1 MEEKKNIRP
10 SAPVQEEQYEEID
23 LMELLRK
30 LLKNWK
36 TILKW
41 CCVAGVI
48 GLVVGFSI
56 PKVYT
61 VSSKLAPE
69 IVSRTNSSL
78 SSLASIA
85 GVNLNNMSTS
95 DAVYPELYPEIVSST
110 PFVVELFSIPVE
122 IETRKEGTVRT
133 DLYTYLL
140 DYTRSPWWSAVFSAP
155 FKALGWLMD
164 LVRGGDEEE
173 VEGYASLDPYAL
185 TPEQEA
191 IVKAIRESVSLQVD
205 SKNSM
210 ITLEV
215 SAQDPVVATDLSKEV
230 ISRIES
236 YVTDYRTEKSRK
248 DLDYYEQL
256 YEEAR
261 EEYYDAQQR
270 YARYVDANQNVV
282 LRSVMAEQ
290 DRLKNEMDLAY
301 NLYNTCAQQVQMA
314 KAKVQQETPV
324 CVVVE
329 PPTLPTQPSK
339 PSKMLTLV
347 AFVFLGACLSAVWV
361 LFGKDWVADLRSG
374 LKTAKTDA
382 PATVGEK

>member
-1 MEEKKNIRP
+1 MEENKNKQAS

-36 TILKW
+36 TIFKW
-41 CCVAGVI
+41 CCIAGVA
-48 GLVVGFSI
+48 GLVVAFSI
-56 PKVYT
+56 PKEYT
-61 VSSKLAPE
+61 VDSKLAPE

-78 SSLASIA
+78 SSLASLA
-85 GVNLNNMSTS
+85 GVNLSSMSTS

-110 PFVVELFSIPVE
+110 PFVVELFSVPVE
-122 IETRKEGTVRT
+122 IETRREGKVST

-140 DYTRSPWWSAVFSAP
+140 DYTRSPWWSAVISAP
-155 FKALGWLMD
+155 FKALGWVMSLI
-164 LVRGGDEEE
+164 RGGDDEEE
-173 VEGYASLDPYAL
+173 VKGYSSLDPSAL
-185 TPEQEA
+185 TSEQEQIA
-191 IVKAIRESVSLQVD
+191 KAIRESISVQVD

-210 ITLEV
+210 ITV
-215 SAQDPVVATDLSKEV
+215 SVTAQDPLVATDLSKEV
-230 ISRIES
+230 IARIED

-261 EEYYDAQQR
+261 AEYYDAQQR
-270 YARYVDANQNVV
+270 YAKYVDANQNVV
-282 LRSVMAEQ
+282 LQSVLTERE
-290 DRLKNEMDLAY
+290 RLNNEMQLAY

-329 PPTLPTQPSK
+329 PPTLPTKASK

-361 LFGKDWVADLRSG
+361 LFGKDWVASFKSG
-374 LKTAKTDA
+374 M
-382 PATVGEK
+382 EK

>member
-1 MEEKKNIRP
+1 MEENKY
-10 SAPVQEEQYEEID
+10 VEEQYEEID
-23 LMELLRK
+23 LMELFRK

-36 TILKW
+36 LILKW
-41 CCVAGVI
+41 CGVAAVV

-56 PKVYT
+56 PKEYT

-78 SSLASIA
+78 SSLASLA
-85 GVNLNNMSTS
+85 GVNLSNMSTS

-110 PFVVELFSIPVE
+110 PFVVELFSVPVE
-122 IETRKEGTVRT
+122 IETRREGTVHT

-191 IVKAIRESVSLQVD
+191 IVKAIRESVRR
-205 SKNSM
+205 
-210 ITLEV
+210 EV
-215 SAQDPVVATDLSKEV
+215 ASPGFALSEKVRLMAVNEKGNG
-230 ISRIES
+230 
-236 YVTDYRTEKSRK
+236 YVRYRTEKSRK

-270 YARYVDANQNVV
+270 YARYVDANQSVV